1 MIPQWL
7 PICFSLFL
15 FVLGLYRDEIRRFLR
30 VPPTKARNW
39 WNSGML
45 EFYQNELDT
54 LQRIRN
60 NPYELLIYALTE
72 LGRDARVSIFYLAA
86 GCLVQILL
94 QLEYASKEDK
104 YFFTL
109 MFFCMVPIFIAG
121 GLMKVGFQLKELKE
135 YDKRVAFLEAKIAK
149 YQSGR

>member
-1 MIPQWL
+1 
-7 PICFSLFL
+7 
-15 FVLGLYRDEIRRFLR
+15 
-30 VPPTKARNW
+30 
-39 WNSGML
+39 
-45 EFYQNELDT
+45 
-54 LQRIRN
+54 
-60 NPYELLIYALTE
+60 LLIYALTE